1 MFFME
6 IRTIG
11 LYTIAALAVHLIVVA
26 GGPGTDAAQPVS
38 PTVKKH
44 PSDKRQRWL
53 S

>member
-6 IRTIG
+6 TRTIG
-11 LYTIAALAVHLIVVA
+11 VSTIAALAVNRIVVA
-26 GGPGTDAAQPVS
+26 GGPGTDPAQPVS
-38 PTVKKH
+38 PTVTKH